1 MPDMEVDTAQLGM
14 EIGGGGVLGFVT
26 GYATKKIIKIIA
38 VLIGAQLVLFK
49 ILETRGVIE
58 VNWGSLYTGAGNMTA
73 AASETSVSGNASS
86 NGILV
91 DSLLSAL
98 PAGGGFVT
106 GALLGFKYG

>member
-1 MPDMEVDTAQLGM
+1 MEVDTAQLGM

-26 GYATKKIIKIIA
+26 GYATKKVIKIIA

-58 VNWGSLYTGAGNMTA
+58 INWGSLYTGAGNMTA

-86 NGILV
+86 NGNGSLV

>member
-1 MPDMEVDTAQLGM
+1 MEIDTAQLGM
-14 EIGGGGVLGFVT
+14 EIGGGGLLGFVT
-26 GYATKKIIKIIA
+26 GYATKKIIKIVA

-73 AASETSVSGNASS
+73 AASETSVNGNAS
-86 NGILV
+86 NGNRGLV

-106 GALLGFKYG
+106 GAVLGFKYG